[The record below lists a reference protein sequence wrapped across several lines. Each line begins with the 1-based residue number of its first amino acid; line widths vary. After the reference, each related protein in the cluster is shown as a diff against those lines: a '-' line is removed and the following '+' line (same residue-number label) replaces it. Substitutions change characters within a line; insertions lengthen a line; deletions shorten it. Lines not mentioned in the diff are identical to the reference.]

1 MGQTTIKDVA
11 RRAGVSFQTVSLV
24 LNHPREGRPDHARD
38 HRDGHARPG
47 LRAQPRRPVPAQEA
61 QSQHRLRVRSGAGAR
76 RRRVPARTRRP
87 STATSCRPS
96 APSPT
101 SRATPWSTAAAA
113 AADPDGLS
121 RIASLV
127 SEARVDGLAVF
138 AEGRDDP
145 LIGLLQAK
153 RCPFVVFGL
162 DVPGT
167 HFAARAERD
176 AVRGAVRHLIA
187 AGSRSICL
195 LAGDGRCPPAV
206 TERFRGYREALAE
219 AGLPL
224 RDDLVVPCDGTSAGG
239 YRAARAL
246 LERPE
251 IGAGSRPDA
260 VVAASDRAAFGVL
273 KALHEGGVRVPAEIR
288 VVGFGNLTQ
297 AAYAVPSLTSVDVP
311 TLDMVRFAFATL
323 VELIEGTRAPD
334 DLAQK
339 LFPTR
344 LVVRESSA
352 AAAALAGPAA
362 GSRFGSYPGSHSAA
376 RTPAPASPRPNCAAC
391 RRL

>member
-24 LNHPREGRPDHARD
+24 LNHPQKVARTTRETIETAMRDLDFVPSLAARSL
-38 HRDGHARPG
+38 RKKPSRSIACVFAPAPEPAADGSRPG
-47 LRAQPRRPVPAQEA
+47 EETDHGRVLQTFGTVTDQQGYTLVHRCRR
-61 QSQHRLRVRSGAGAR
+61 GD
-76 RRRVPARTRRP
+76 
-87 STATSCRPS
+87 
-96 APSPT
+96 
-101 SRATPWSTAAAA
+101 
-113 AADPDGLS
+113 DPDGPG

-127 SEARVDGLAVF
+127 SEARVDGLVVF

-167 HFAARAERD
+167 HYAARAERD
-176 AVRGAVRHLIA
+176 AIHGAVRHLIA

-195 LAGDGRCPPAV
+195 LTGDARRPAAD
-206 TERFRGYREALAE
+206 TERFRGYRDALAE

-224 RDDLVVPCDGTSAGG
+224 RDALVVPCDGTAAGG

-246 LERPE
+246 LETAP
-251 IGAGSRPDA
+251 GARPDA
-260 VVAASDRAAFGVL
+260 VVAASDGVALGVL
-273 KALHEGGVRVPAEIR
+273 RALHEGGVRVPAEIR
-288 VVGFGNLTQ
+288 VVGFDNLAQ
-297 AAYAVPSLTSVDVP
+297 GAYAVPSLTSVDVP
-311 TLDMVRFAFATL
+311 VLDMVRFAFATL

-352 AAAALAGPAA
+352 AAP
-362 GSRFGSYPGSHSAA
+362 P
-376 RTPAPASPRPNCAAC
+376 
-391 RRL
+391 

>member
-24 LNHPREGRPDHARD
+24 LNHPQKVARTTRETIETAMRDLDFVPSLAARSL
-38 HRDGHARPG
+38 RKKPSRSIACVFAPAPEPAADGSRPG
-47 LRAQPRRPVPAQEA
+47 EETDHGRVLQTFGTVTDQQGYTLVHRCRR
-61 QSQHRLRVRSGAGAR
+61 GD
-76 RRRVPARTRRP
+76 
-87 STATSCRPS
+87 
-96 APSPT
+96 
-101 SRATPWSTAAAA
+101 
-113 AADPDGLS
+113 DPDGPG

-127 SEARVDGLAVF
+127 SEARVDGLVVF

-167 HFAARAERD
+167 HYAARAERD
-176 AVRGAVRHLIA
+176 AIHGAVRHLIA

-195 LAGDGRCPPAV
+195 LTGDARRPAAD
-206 TERFRGYREALAE
+206 TERFRGYRDALAE

-224 RDDLVVPCDGTSAGG
+224 RDALVVPCDGTAAGG
-239 YRAARAL
+239 YQAARAL
-246 LERPE
+246 LETGP
-251 IGAGSRPDA
+251 GARPDA
-260 VVAASDRAAFGVL
+260 VVAASDGVAL
-273 KALHEGGVRVPAEIR
+273 GALRALHEAGVRVPAEIR
-288 VVGFGNLTQ
+288 VVGFDNLAQ
-297 AAYAVPSLTSVDVP
+297 GAYAVPSLTSVDVP
-311 TLDMVRFAFATL
+311 VLDMVRFAFATL

-352 AAAALAGPAA
+352 AAP
-362 GSRFGSYPGSHSAA
+362 S
-376 RTPAPASPRPNCAAC
+376 
-391 RRL
+391 

>member
-24 LNHPREGRPDHARD
+24 LNHP
-38 HRDGHARPG
+38 
-47 LRAQPRRPVPAQEA
+47 QKV
-61 QSQHRLRVRSGAGAR
+61 
-76 RRRVPARTRRP
+76 ARTTRETIETAMRDLDFVPSLAARSLRKKPSRSIACVFPLAPEPAADAFRAHAEAEHGHVLQTFGTVTDEQGYTLVHRCRRGD
-87 STATSCRPS
+87 
-96 APSPT
+96 
-101 SRATPWSTAAAA
+101 
-113 AADPDGLS
+113 DPDGLS

-176 AVRGAVRHLIA
+176 AVHGAVRHLIA

-206 TERFRGYREALAE
+206 TERFRGYRDALSE

-344 LVVRESSA
+344 LVVRESS
-352 AAAALAGPAA
+352 G
-362 GSRFGSYPGSHSAA
+362 
-376 RTPAPASPRPNCAAC
+376 APPP
-391 RRL
+391 